1 MELDLDLSLIE
12 AICGSRIVAI
22 ISAFQAEDDSSIL
35 SYRSYFIGGWR
46 SWLVAGLLYSQGHGF
61 EPRPANFFSP
71 IFGYLKIHSYYCVI
85 NGYYV

>member
-46 SWLVAGLLYSQGHGF
+46 SWLAQDSYTVKVTGSS
-61 EPRPANFFSP
+61 PVPPTFFHQ
-71 IFGYLKIHSYYCVI
+71 YLVI
-85 NGYYV
+85 